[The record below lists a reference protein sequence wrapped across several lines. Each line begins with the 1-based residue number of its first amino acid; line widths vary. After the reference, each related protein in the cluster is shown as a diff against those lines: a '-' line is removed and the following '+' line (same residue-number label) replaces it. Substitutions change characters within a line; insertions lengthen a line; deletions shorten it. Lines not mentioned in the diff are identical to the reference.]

1 MKKRYLFIIITIV
14 LIIIFRDSLINL
26 SLPLIEDRIRNQLNI
41 LDNENTVLELKTDF
55 TKRTIELTAR
65 NAVLKETNNTEN
77 GFIKEI
83 NVQKEFKNL
92 FNNKISK
99 LTIDQLEI
107 NLLNQNIDD
116 VSNDNLNLNDLMFNL
131 KINIRDY
138 EKINIFNSKLNFHK
152 ILENHSI
159 NFNLFNYDKKLNSIE
174 SVGIM
179 INNKSQ
185 NEFKISNQNEK
196 DLIDIELN
204 LDSYSTNFVNKI
216 IDNPD
221 LNIIFE
227 NSFNGKINIKTN
239 IDFNKIEFF
248 YDLSSIDKSV
258 YLKGNSNIIE
268 NFHNSI
274 INLKDFSIKQFLPKN
289 GIFNLIDIS
298 QFGKFNALF
307 KIEKDFDSIN
317 FQLNNLNN
325 DFNAYGIIENGLVNQ
340 LKLNISNIIL
350 EDFLKDVNLLNS
362 IKLSELDQLNINLET
377 EDNFKKTNFFIETI
391 SKNFTAQGV
400 IHDNEISKLSSSAS
414 NLNINNFLKNVK
426 IESSIIPDWVN
437 EEFINNN
444 IFSYE
449 LDFNK
454 NDQEI
459 IIKITDKNNN
469 VINTKYNLR
478 NNLFTSLNVLFFG
491 NKSNNLIWSS
501 SDNKLI
507 ININKSFDNFI
518 FKNYN
523 KNIFNDL
530 KIGPIDSF
538 DSLIFEGITNIRFN
552 EDLLKFNSNDK
563 FFKNYFIYFKQAKLN
578 TNSLESFND
587 FFEYEGESEIFYKQ
601 DNISNNKSF
610 KIDLSNSY
618 LAIDKLKYK
627 KEINRPLEL
636 NFDFINTSQNNF
648 LINNIKVI
656 GENTDILGE
665 IKIKNKNLIFAK
677 FDTFKFLENNFGF
690 ELNKQNFEN
699 KNPIYNL
706 FIKGKS
712 VDLSFFKISEA
723 KSTFKD
729 ITINLN
735 MNVKVLKYINN
746 TIFSPVEAKGKF
758 RNVWQN
764 LFFKG
769 LFDTG
774 EDLTINIDSF
784 DNSRLLKIQS
794 SNAGKALKI
803 KNISKSING
812 GRLRFEAIYNSLETD
827 DYFDGKLS
835 LTDFAIKKKSK
846 LSTFIKFIRIFDI
859 KKQLDGDTEDFEYAE
874 MQVNRNKKV
883 YNIDNGKVYGGLMAL
898 TAKGFINKE
907 NDLVNIEGL
916 VAPTYAIDSWIGNIP
931 IIGTIVTGIE
941 GGGVFAANYSVKGTV
956 KDPKYFVNPLSVLTP
971 GLFKDFWKIFQ
982 NPTD

>member
-41 LDNENTVLELKTDF
+41 LDNENTALELKTDF

-99 LTIDQLEI
+99 LTIDELEI
-107 NLLNQNIDD
+107 NLLNQNIND
-116 VSNDNLNLNDLMFNL
+116 VTNDNLNLNDLMFNL

-159 NFNLFNYDKKLNSIE
+159 NFNLLNYDKKLNLIE

-196 DLIDIELN
+196 DVIDIELN

-239 IDFNKIEFF
+239 IDFNKLEFF

-317 FQLNNLNN
+317 FQLNNFNN

-362 IKLSELDQLNINLET
+362 INLSELDQLNINLET

-459 IIKITDKNNN
+459 IIKITDKHNS

-530 KIGPIDSF
+530 KIDPIDSF

-552 EDLLKFNSNDK
+552 EDLLKFDSNDK

-578 TNSLESFND
+578 TNSLGSFND

-618 LAIDKLKYK
+618 LAIDKLKY
-627 KEINRPLEL
+627 
-636 NFDFINTSQNNF
+636 
-648 LINNIKVI
+648 
-656 GENTDILGE
+656 
-665 IKIKNKNLIFAK
+665 
-677 FDTFKFLENNFGF
+677 
-690 ELNKQNFEN
+690 
-699 KNPIYNL
+699 
-706 FIKGKS
+706 
-712 VDLSFFKISEA
+712 
-723 KSTFKD
+723 
-729 ITINLN
+729 
-735 MNVKVLKYINN
+735 
-746 TIFSPVEAKGKF
+746 
-758 RNVWQN
+758 RNQ
-764 LFFKG
+764 
-769 LFDTG
+769 
-774 EDLTINIDSF
+774 
-784 DNSRLLKIQS
+784 
-794 SNAGKALKI
+794 
-803 KNISKSING
+803 
-812 GRLRFEAIYNSLETD
+812 
-827 DYFDGKLS
+827 
-835 LTDFAIKKKSK
+835 
-846 LSTFIKFIRIFDI
+846 
-859 KKQLDGDTEDFEYAE
+859 
-874 MQVNRNKKV
+874 
-883 YNIDNGKVYGGLMAL
+883 
-898 TAKGFINKE
+898 
-907 NDLVNIEGL
+907 
-916 VAPTYAIDSWIGNIP
+916 
-931 IIGTIVTGIE
+931 
-941 GGGVFAANYSVKGTV
+941 
-956 KDPKYFVNPLSVLTP
+956 
-971 GLFKDFWKIFQ
+971 
-982 NPTD
+982 